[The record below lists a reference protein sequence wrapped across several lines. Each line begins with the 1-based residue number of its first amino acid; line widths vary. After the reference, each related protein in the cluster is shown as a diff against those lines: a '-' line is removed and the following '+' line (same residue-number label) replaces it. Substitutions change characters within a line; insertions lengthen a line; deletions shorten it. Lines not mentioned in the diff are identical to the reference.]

1 MAGRSGEQEARSSLD
16 GLWLVLVEGQE
27 DQKLGP
33 TFEGRVPM
41 LARAGDDQT
50 YLLGFRN
57 MPSARRFLARS
68 PVAGAEPRMVVKRN
82 KEELLNV
89 ARANGVVGVLVD
101 YDPDTRGY
109 SSAAAL
115 F

>member
-1 MAGRSGEQEARSSLD
+1 MSKPMQQREELTSSARLRSRASGWMAGRSGEQEARSSLD

-68 PVAGAEPRMVVKRN
+68 PVAG
-82 KEELLNV
+82 
-89 ARANGVVGVLVD
+89 VLVD

>member
-1 MAGRSGEQEARSSLD
+1 MAGRAGEQEARSSLD
-16 GLWLVLVEGQE
+16 GLWVVLVEGRE
-27 DQKLGP
+27 EQKLRP

-41 LARAGDDQT
+41 MARAGDDQT

-57 MPSARRFLARS
+57 MHSARRFLAGS

-82 KEELLNV
+82 KDELLSV

-101 YDPDTRGY
+101 YDPETSGY